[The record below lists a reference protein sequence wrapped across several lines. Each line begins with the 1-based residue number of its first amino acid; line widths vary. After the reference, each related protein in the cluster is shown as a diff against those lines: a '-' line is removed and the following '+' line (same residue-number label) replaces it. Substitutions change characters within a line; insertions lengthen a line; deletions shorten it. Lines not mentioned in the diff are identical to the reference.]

1 MAAFHSFTRH
11 GPFYRLQLRLGLLDE
26 DDLAAGKRAVMFVV
40 VAWLPGVL
48 LAALQ
53 GQAWGGHYQQAIL
66 LDFSVYAFCIAIAAF
81 VLMEQSADARMA
93 WLVGEF
99 AARDIV
105 RERSREGIVRAR
117 QNMARRTGSAIAE
130 MLILLGAYAMSYAWL
145 STTASRFEGSAWFAQ
160 LVDGR
165 LEFTLSGWWMLL
177 VGLPMFWFLL
187 GRWLWRFLTW
197 GRLLGDI
204 AQCELRLVATHP
216 DRCGGLSFIGKYP
229 TTYVFFVFALST
241 VVAATVLKAVVFG
254 GVSVLSFKYALAG
267 LVLFLIVAFVLPL
280 LVFTPVLLRL
290 KKEGLSHYGALVSRH
305 NRAFEE
311 KWVHGVAAGGVEEN
325 PLGSPDMSS
334 LADLSA
340 SYDLIQN
347 IRVVPVT
354 KDSVVPLVV
363 AALLPLAAVA
373 ATQLPVRQILGALK
387 GLLLV

>member
-1 MAAFHSFTRH
+1 
-11 GPFYRLQLRLGLLDE
+11 
-26 DDLAAGKRAVMFVV
+26 
-40 VAWLPGVL
+40 
-48 LAALQ
+48 
-53 GQAWGGHYQQAIL
+53 
-66 LDFSVYAFCIAIAAF
+66 
-81 VLMEQSADARMA
+81 
-93 WLVGEF
+93 
-99 AARDIV
+99 
-105 RERSREGIVRAR
+105 
-117 QNMARRTGSAIAE
+117 MARRTGSAIAE

-145 STTASRFEGSAWFAQ
+145 STSASRVEGGTWFAQ
-160 LVDGR
+160 LGDGR

-241 VVAATVLKAVVFG
+241 VVAATVLKAVVFV
-254 GVSVLSFKYALAG
+254 GVSVLSFKYALAA
-267 LVLFLIVAFVLPL
+267 LVLFLIIAFVLPL
-280 LVFTPVLLRL
+280 FVFTPVLLRL
-290 KKEGLSHYGALVSRH
+290 KKQGLSRYGALVSRH
-305 NRAFEE
+305 NLAFEE
-311 KWVHGVAAGGVEEN
+311 KWVHGVAKGSVTED

-340 SYDLIQN
+340 SYELIQN
-347 IRVVPVT
+347 IRIVPVT
-354 KDSVVPLVV
+354 KDSIVPLVF

-373 ATQLPVRQILGALK
+373 ATQVPFKQILGVLK